1 MSRIFP
7 SVVKMMGRSSHRMLS
22 STCRLQA
29 PSENRYTVVSQTDG
43 IRKITLNDPKK
54 RNALSLGMLQQLQKD
69 VSAVDDSLRVI
80 VLSHTGPVFSAGH
93 DLKELTIETGRAH
106 HEQVFAVC
114 SQFMLSLQDIP
125 VPVIAQVNGLA
136 TAAGCQL
143 VASCDI
149 AVVTENSKFATPGV
163 QVGLFCST
171 PAVAVGRSVPRK
183 VAMEMLFTG
192 QPISAQDAL
201 LHGLVSRVVP
211 EGKLEEETTRIAMK
225 ICEFSKSV
233 ITLGK
238 RTFYKQ
244 IALDRKLAYSLTEK
258 VMVDNLALKDGQ
270 EGIKAFVEK
279 RKPVW
284 SHDDDTAH

>member
-93 DLKELTIETGRAH
+93 DLKEL
-106 HEQVFAVC
+106 
-114 SQFMLSLQDIP
+114 DIP

>member
-1 MSRIFP
+1 MPCRWVCYMIF
-7 SVVKMMGRSSHRMLS
+7 
-22 STCRLQA
+22 
-29 PSENRYTVVSQTDG
+29 
-43 IRKITLNDPKK
+43 